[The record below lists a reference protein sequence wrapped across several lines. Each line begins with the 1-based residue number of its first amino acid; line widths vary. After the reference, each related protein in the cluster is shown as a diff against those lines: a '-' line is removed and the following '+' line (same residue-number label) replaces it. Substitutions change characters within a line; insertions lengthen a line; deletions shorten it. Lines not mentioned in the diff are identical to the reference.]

1 MVLITA
7 YNAPMNSS
15 ETLFNQ
21 LRRGDEAEV
30 LGYGAM
36 DDHYRNRLLSMG
48 LTPGTRFRV
57 ERRAPLGDPVEIS
70 LRGFRL
76 SLRRDEAAGLRVQR
90 L

>member
-1 MVLITA
+1 
-7 YNAPMNSS
+7 MNSMDS
-15 ETLFNQ
+15 PDTLFTE

-30 LGYGAM
+30 LGFGTM

-76 SLRRDEAAGLRVQR
+76 SLRRAEAAALRVQR

>member
-1 MVLITA
+1 MTT
-7 YNAPMNSS
+7 S
-15 ETLFNQ
+15 EILFTQ
-21 LRRGDEAEV
+21 LQRGDEAEV
-30 LGYGAM
+30 LGFGAM
-36 DDHYRNRLLSMG
+36 DDSYRNRLLSMG

-76 SLRRDEAAGLRVQR
+76 SLRRDEAATLRVQR